1 MWGRGRPL
9 DEEGTL
15 ELQTRLRV
23 GPGLVPAPMRPRAE
37 RAFLAFPCPK
47 ALLEHKHSFVLTGG
61 WSQCKRFTLKTC
73 GF

>member
-23 GPGLVPAPMRPRAE
+23 GPGLVPASMRP
-37 RAFLAFPCPK
+37 
-47 ALLEHKHSFVLTGG
+47 ALNGHSSPSPALRPYLSTNTAL
-61 WSQCKRFTLKTC
+61 C
-73 GF
+73 